1 MIDTQS
7 IRAKVLNL
15 AMRGQI
21 TEQLPEDG
29 VAEMLF
35 QQIQAEKQKL
45 IDSGAKKKSKP
56 LPEVTAEEIPFEIP
70 ESWKWVRVG
79 SITEIAG
86 GTTPRASEISSLG
99 TIPYYKVSDMNTPGN
114 ETHMIYASNYISEGY
129 AGKIFPAGT
138 TIFPKNGGA
147 ALT

>member
-1 MIDTQS
+1 
-7 IRAKVLNL
+7 
-15 AMRGQI
+15 MRGQI

-70 ESWKWVRVG
+70 ND
-79 SITEIAG
+79 
-86 GTTPRASEISSLG
+86 
-99 TIPYYKVSDMNTPGN
+99 YKICFS
-114 ETHMIYASNYISEGY
+114 YI
-129 AGKIFPAGT
+129 
-138 TIFPKNGGA
+138 
-147 ALT
+147 